1 MTDNVWWQIFLTFL
15 TDNMRWCG
23 VIDHVDE
30 ICILNFQNSKLKK
43 LETNWPHTILIN
55 IFGADMSQSFLRK
68 VLLTDNVRWHSDWVN
83 FCLLWRSKLI
93 LKYELVHF
101 GVTEWHAI
109 LVQKSEL
116 LHIWRSHLTR
126 ISQPKLLSLLS
137 DSLWFIYIFGADMGD
152 WSPASTGIDCSSS
165 KLFLNVM
172 RWCDC
177 PCRI

>member
-1 MTDNVWWQIFLTFL
+1 MSRFRKSSASNLW
-15 TDNMRWCG
+15 DNMF
-23 VIDHVDE
+23 VINPGSKIRVATYLAVS
-30 ICILNFQNSKLKK
+30 INSDFS
-43 LETNWPHTILIN
+43 TYIAVTTMIHIY

-93 LKYELVHF
+93 LKYELIHF